1 MKEVLLLRDLSL
13 TKREKMVYSGKKF
26 EIIVASQLS
35 SIFNYP
41 ILLNRQFLDRRIG
54 KGMECDLVLV
64 TSFKIYCIECKNYSG
79 YIAGNM
85 FDEKWRFSSSGRKGK
100 VQNPYLLNKRRIR
113 VIRGKFY
120 ENNYNPPKIENLI
133 VVPDNCNIH
142 VDYKAVYNLT
152 DFINIVKI
160 DSVTNKDVYRT
171 EKLSEFL
178 VSNSRRREG

>member
-1 MKEVLLLRDLSL
+1 MKDLSL

-26 EIIVASQLS
+26 EIIVASNLS

-54 KGMECDLVLV
+54 KGMECDLILV
-64 TSFKIYCIECKNYSG
+64 TPFKIYCIECKNYNG
-79 YIAGNM
+79 YIAGNL
-85 FDEKWRFSSSGRKGK
+85 FDEKWRFASSGRKGK

-120 ENNYNPPKIENLI
+120 ESNYNPPRIENVI

-142 VDYKAVYNLT
+142 CDYKNVYNLT
-152 DFINIVKI
+152 DFLNLVRI
-160 DSVTNKDVYRT
+160 DSVTNKEVYRS
-171 EKLSEFL
+171 EQLSEFII
-178 VSNSRRREG
+178 SNSARRIV